1 MKRTLG
7 DVKIVKKLDY
17 KLSVEK
23 DLVNINETKIDLP
36 KSNVIKFIM
45 EDKSWFVVRP
55 SGTEP
60 KIKIYL
66 SIIGNSL
73 KDAEEKMNMFEKRVM
88 KIIEDVNY

>member
-7 DVKIVKKLDY
+7 DAKIVKKLDY

-23 DLVNINETKIDLP
+23 DLININENIIHLP
-36 KSNVIKFIM
+36 KSNVLKFIM

-73 KDAEEKMNMFEKRVM
+73 KDAEEKMNVFEKRVM
-88 KIIEDVNY
+88 KIIDDVNC